1 MKICDMRS
9 GYYEKSEKVSE
20 LSRQFSFAGI
30 AIIWVLKVGNDSGG
44 IPFSTEL
51 VIPLYSFVVALVL
64 DLLQYLYQ
72 TAAWGVLNHFYWRK
86 HRDDDVNI
94 KVSEIIN
101 WPAILFF
108 WGKVIVIVFGYFY
121 LLLFI
126 HSKL

>member
-20 LSRQFSFAGI
+20 LSRQFAFAGI

-51 VIPLYSFVVALVL
+51 VIPLYSFVIVLVL

-72 TAAWGVLNHFYWRK
+72 TAAWGILNHFYWRK
-86 HRDDDVNI
+86 YRDDDVNI

-108 WGKVIVIVFGYFY
+108 WGKVTVIVFGYFH
-121 LLLFI
+121 LLQFI